1 MLSVQIDGGKEN
13 GIQNTILLIVAGS
26 SSLYRGSELIESSL
40 FTLPDSAF
48 ILYRYV
54 EKKKMI
60 VNFCLMRANDDM
72 QVSHSSC
79 PYNQMPASSET
90 WHFDEATRYQA
101 IHSLITSYVSL
112 IIANI

>member
-13 GIQNTILLIVAGS
+13 GIQNTVLLIVAGS

-54 EKKKMI
+54 ERK
-60 VNFCLMRANDDM
+60 NDRKFLSDARKWW
-72 QVSHSSC
+72 
-79 PYNQMPASSET
+79 YAGFT
-90 WHFDEATRYQA
+90 
-101 IHSLITSYVSL
+101 
-112 IIANI
+112 